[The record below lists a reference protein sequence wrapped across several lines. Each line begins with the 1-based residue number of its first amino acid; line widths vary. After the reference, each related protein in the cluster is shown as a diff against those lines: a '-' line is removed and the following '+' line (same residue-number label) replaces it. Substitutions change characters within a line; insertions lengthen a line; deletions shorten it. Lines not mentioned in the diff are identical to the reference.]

1 METKHKIL
9 KDEILDQQL
18 LDEGYVIIPF
28 LNETEI
34 QELKQFYQEQGIA
47 KPKGLYATAHVDD
60 ANFRSRINDYIKKK
74 NVRAMNEHFDNC
86 IQLGGTYIVKGPGE
100 EGELMPHQDWN
111 IVDEDEGH
119 RSFNIWTTLVD
130 TNKNNGAILVL
141 EKSHNKLRTFRGAN
155 IPCAFHQ
162 IYDQVWPKM
171 KMLPMKA
178 GEALVYDH
186 RLLHASHHNKTDELR
201 LATVYG
207 IISKSAQMKYYYKN
221 NNQIEEYNCVPEF
234 YINENPFTGPKG
246 LEKTRDISYDF
257 PLLDEY
263 SFCDIFGYEKPVKK
277 EAIII
282 EKKEE
287 KKKGFFERVISL
299 FGKN

>member
-1 METKHKIL
+1 LETKQHQIL
-9 KDEILDQQL
+9 KDKALDQHL
-18 LDEGYVIIPF
+18 LEEGYVIIPF

-34 QELKQFYQEQGIA
+34 QEFKQFYEEQGIA

-60 ANFRSRINDYIKKK
+60 AVFRGRINEYIKEK
-74 NVRAMNEHFDNC
+74 NVRAMNEYFDNC
-86 IQLGGTYIVKGPGE
+86 TPLGGTFIVKGPGE

-111 IVDEDEGH
+111 IVDEDQGH

-130 TNKNNGAILVL
+130 TNEDNGAILIL
-141 EKSHNKLRTFRGAN
+141 EKSHNKLRTIRGSN

-162 IYDQVWPKM
+162 VYDQVWPKM

-221 NNQIEEYNCVPEF
+221 NEQIEEYDCVPEF
-234 YINENPFTGPKG
+234 YINENPFKGPNG
-246 LEKTRDISYDF
+246 LEKTRNVPYDF
-257 PLLDEY
+257 PLLNEDT
-263 SFCDIFGYEKPVKK
+263 FCDTFGYEKP
-277 EAIII
+277 I
-282 EKKEE
+282 KEE
-287 KKKGFFERVISL
+287 EVVIETIAKKKGFLNSIISL
-299 FGKN
+299 FGRN